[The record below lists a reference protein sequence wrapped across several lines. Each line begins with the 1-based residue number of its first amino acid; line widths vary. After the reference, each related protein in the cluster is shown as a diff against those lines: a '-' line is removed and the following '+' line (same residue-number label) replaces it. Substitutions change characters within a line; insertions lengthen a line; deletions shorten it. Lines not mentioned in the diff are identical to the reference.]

1 MYKITFNHLYK
12 LSFRSNI
19 LRFNSKYSTIV
30 NRNVYIVNNITNN
43 SKVLI
48 NRNYICTSR
57 NIIKQNNARKPNRR
71 FHHQEGVKNDKT
83 VESNIKRDETE
94 VNNRENSVNES
105 VRDDGATKRE
115 RAMRRIKS
123 RFQKIKT
130 YINQHKRVQ
139 NFKLYINQN
148 KRIQDFKVF
157 LRNSQR
163 FQRFRIYAT
172 QKRQNLKGLTNKVK
186 RKEKLRGM
194 KTKFVD
200 RSKAFS
206 ILTMLT
212 LKRYGK
218 IGVFIYLTVYVATL
232 AGMNAIV
239 FMNYL
244 TSDHVR
250 KALHYFNIT
259 SLKVPDVDSP
269 FAKFTVAYIAT
280 KLVEPLRL
288 VVAIMIT
295 IAVTRILKR

>member
-1 MYKITFNHLYK
+1 
-12 LSFRSNI
+12 
-19 LRFNSKYSTIV
+19 
-30 NRNVYIVNNITNN
+30 
-43 SKVLI
+43 
-48 NRNYICTSR
+48 
-57 NIIKQNNARKPNRR
+57 
-71 FHHQEGVKNDKT
+71 
-83 VESNIKRDETE
+83 
-94 VNNRENSVNES
+94 
-105 VRDDGATKRE
+105 
-115 RAMRRIKS
+115 MRRIKS

-130 YINQHKRVQ
+130 YIKQNKRVQ
-139 NFKLYINQN
+139 NFKVYINQN

-163 FQRFRIYAT
+163 FQRFRSYAT

-186 RKEKLRGM
+186 RREKLREL
-194 KTKFVD
+194 KK
-200 RSKAFS
+200 S
-206 ILTMLT
+206 ILTVLT

-218 IGVFIYLTVYVATL
+218 IGVFIYLSVYVATL

-244 TSDHVR
+244 TSEHVR
-250 KALHYFNIT
+250 KALNYFDIT

-288 VVAIMIT
+288 VVSVMIT

>member
-1 MYKITFNHLYK
+1 MYKITFNQLYK

-19 LRFNSKYSTIV
+19 IRFNSKYSTIV
-30 NRNVYIVNNITNN
+30 NRNVYSVKNITNN
-43 SKVLI
+43 SKLLI
-48 NRNYICTSR
+48 NRNCICTSR
-57 NIIKQNNARKPNRR
+57 NVIKNNNIRNPSRR

-83 VESNIKRDETE
+83 VEERIKRDESE
-94 VNNRENSVNES
+94 VNSRENNVNED
-105 VRDDGATKRE
+105 VRDEGVTKRE
-115 RAMRRIKS
+115 RTMRRIKN

-139 NFKLYINQN
+139 NLKVYINQN

-163 FQRFRIYAT
+163 FQRFRSYAT
-172 QKRQNLKGLTNKVK
+172 QKRQNLKGFTNKVK
-186 RKEKLRGM
+186 RKERLKEM
-194 KTKFVD
+194 KEKFVD

-218 IGVFIYLTVYVATL
+218 IGVFIYLSVYVATL

-244 TSDHVR
+244 TSEHVR
-250 KALHYFNIT
+250 KALNYFNIT

-288 VVAIMIT
+288 VVSIMIT

>member
-1 MYKITFNHLYK
+1 MYKIICNQLYK
-12 LSFRSNI
+12 LSFRSSV
-19 LRFNSKYSTIV
+19 LRVNSRYSKIV
-30 NRNVYIVNNITNN
+30 NRNVYSVKNVTNN
-43 SKVLI
+43 NKLFI
-48 NRNYICTSR
+48 NKNYICTSR
-57 NIIKQNNARKPNRR
+57 NIIKQNSLRSTNRR
-71 FHHQEGVKNDKT
+71 FHHQEGVKNDKIEEGKIRKD
-83 VESNIKRDETE
+83 ESEGENEAND
-94 VNNRENSVNES
+94 VNGHLKE
-105 VRDDGATKRE
+105 DGITKRE

-130 YINQHKRVQ
+130 YIKQNKRVQ
-139 NFKLYINQN
+139 NFKVYINQN

-163 FQRFRIYAT
+163 FQRFRSYAT

-186 RKEKLRGM
+186 RREKLREL
-194 KTKFVD
+194 KKRFVA

-206 ILTMLT
+206 ILTVLT

-218 IGVFIYLTVYVATL
+218 IGVFIYLSVYVATL

-244 TSDHVR
+244 TSEHVR
-250 KALHYFNIT
+250 KALNYFDIT

-288 VVAIMIT
+288 VVSVMIT